1 MLLFGGNFKYITN
14 KLMPT
19 NNPVTLPRKVIA
31 SKARLS
37 DPGHSREK
45 GADIRDTE
53 QNYLNT
59 SIKTLR
65 SIDPIQAIRALS
77 RYNGVFSTAVH
88 SYVQLAM
95 SGYTLTGY
103 AAGTHQYDEQITLGA
118 RSMAISTDTLY
129 DYTLGY
135 SDKAGLNSTI
145 ETLLKEVVQ
154 TGSCA
159 AELVLNRFRFP
170 DKIVPVPTTSLNWK
184 SKADG
189 GRYPEQV
196 PTGSGGDPIS
206 LDMPTFFY
214 AASHQ
219 QSNSIF
225 SRSPM
230 EAALQTVFVF
240 AEFIEDIYKILRKS
254 GHSRTVVTIML
265 EQAQKTAPDAVRA
278 DPAKLKAYL
287 ESVRTD
293 IESLIS
299 GLEPDEAIVTYD
311 TAQVE
316 ILKTAGEK
324 SDYTALLDSFSGMF
338 ATSLKSMPSTLGM
351 RISGSQSLSN
361 TESLIYLK
369 MVSSIQTPVE
379 VIMSRIF
386 TLATRLL
393 TGTDGYVKFKFNPI
407 DIRPESELSAHRSVD
422 MQNIMRKLSTGFLT
436 DEEAAHMLGTGPRA
450 PGAPLLSGTMFM
462 DAKGNDGDSPKDAT
476 GDGAQER
483 AVSEGTSK
491 GSATSSGGGADK

>member
-1 MLLFGGNFKYITN
+1 MASE
-14 KLMPT
+14 
-19 NNPVTLPRKVIA
+19 NPVTLPRSVIA

-37 DPGHSREK
+37 DPGYSRE
-45 GADIRDTE
+45 ADTDIRDTE
-53 QNYLNT
+53 QSFLNT

-103 AAGTHQYDEQITLGA
+103 VAGTHQFDPATTAGA
-118 RSMAISTDTLY
+118 QSLAVSTDTLY
-129 DYTLGY
+129 DYTVGY
-135 SDKAGLNSTI
+135 ADKQGLNATL
-145 ETLLKEVVQ
+145 ETMLKEVVQ
-154 TGSCA
+154 TGACA

-170 DKIVPVPTTSLNWK
+170 DKILPVPTTSLNWK

-189 GRYPEQV
+189 SKYPEQV
-196 PTGSGGDPIS
+196 PSGSGGDPIS
-206 LDMPTFFY
+206 LDIPTFFY
-214 AASHQ
+214 ASSHQ

-225 SRSPM
+225 ARSPM

-240 AEFIEDIYKILRKS
+240 GEFIEDIYKILRKS

-265 EQAQKTAPDAVRA
+265 EHAQKTAPAEVQG
-278 DPAKLKAYL
+278 DPEKLKAYL
-287 ESVRTD
+287 ERLRTE
-293 IESLIS
+293 IETIVS
-299 GLEPDEAIVTYD
+299 GLEPDEALVTYD
-311 TAQVE
+311 TAKVE
-316 ILKTAGEK
+316 LLKAAGEK
-324 SDYTALLDSFSGMF
+324 ADYTALLDSFSGMF

-379 VIMSRIF
+379 VCISRVL
-386 TLATRLL
+386 TLAARLQ
-393 TGTDGYVKFKFNPI
+393 TGQDGYVKFKFNPI

-422 MQNIMRKLSTGFLT
+422 QQRILRDLSLGFVT
-436 DEEAAHMLGTGPRA
+436 DDEAGHLLGTGPRA
-450 PGAPLLSGTMFM
+450 PGAPPLSGTLFL
-462 DAKGNDGDSPKDAT
+462 DAKEANDTPGPT
-476 GDGAQER
+476 DGAQER
-483 AVSEGTSK
+483 TLNEGTK
-491 GSATSSGGGADK
+491 GGSATSSGGGADK

>member
-1 MLLFGGNFKYITN
+1 MASA
-14 KLMPT
+14 
-19 NNPVTLPRKVIA
+19 NPVTLPRSVIA
-31 SKARLS
+31 SKARITS
-37 DPGHSREK
+37 PGHSREK

-53 QNYLNT
+53 QSYLNT
-59 SIKTLR
+59 SIRTLR

-103 AAGTHQYDEQITLGA
+103 SAGTHQYDEQVTLGA
-118 RSMAISTDTLY
+118 RSMAVSTDTLF

-135 SDKAGLNSTI
+135 SDKAGLNSTL

-154 TGSCA
+154 TGSCS

-170 DKIVPVPTTSLNWK
+170 DKIIPVPTTSLNWK

-189 GRYPEQV
+189 SRYPEQV
-196 PTGSGGDPIS
+196 PSGGGGGEPIS
-206 LDMPTFFY
+206 LDIPTFFY
-214 AASHQ
+214 SSSHQ

-265 EQAQKTAPDAVRA
+265 EQAQKTAPADVQA
-278 DPAKLKAYL
+278 DPAKLKNYL
-287 ESVRTD
+287 ETIRSD

-311 TAQVE
+311 TAKVE
-316 ILKTAGEK
+316 TLKTAGEK

-369 MVSSIQTPVE
+369 MVSSIQ
-379 VIMSRIF
+379 
-386 TLATRLL
+386 A
-393 TGTDGYVKFKFNPI
+393 
-407 DIRPESELSAHRSVD
+407 
-422 MQNIMRKLSTGFLT
+422 
-436 DEEAAHMLGTGPRA
+436 
-450 PGAPLLSGTMFM
+450 
-462 DAKGNDGDSPKDAT
+462 
-476 GDGAQER
+476 
-483 AVSEGTSK
+483 
-491 GSATSSGGGADK
+491 

>member
-1 MLLFGGNFKYITN
+1 
-14 KLMPT
+14 
-19 NNPVTLPRKVIA
+19 
-31 SKARLS
+31 
-37 DPGHSREK
+37 
-45 GADIRDTE
+45 
-53 QNYLNT
+53 
-59 SIKTLR
+59 
-65 SIDPIQAIRALS
+65 
-77 RYNGVFSTAVH
+77 
-88 SYVQLAM
+88 M

-103 AAGTHQYDEQITLGA
+103 AAGTHQFDLATTMGA
-118 RSMAISTDTLY
+118 RSMAVSADTLY
-129 DYTLGY
+129 DYTVGY
-135 SDKAGLNSTI
+135 SDKQGLDSTL
-145 ETLLKEVVQ
+145 ESLLKEVVQ

-159 AELVLNRFRFP
+159 AELVLNRHRFP
-170 DKIVPVPTTSLNWK
+170 DKIIAVPTTSLNWK
-184 SKADG
+184 SRTDG

-196 PTGSGGDPIS
+196 PTGSGGDPIP
-206 LDMPTFFY
+206 LDVPTFFY
-214 AASHQ
+214 ASSHQ

-240 AEFIEDIYKILRKS
+240 GEFIEDIYKILRKS

-265 EQAQKTAPDAVRA
+265 EHAQKTAPPDVQG
-278 DPAKLKAYL
+278 DPEKLKAYL
-287 ESVRTD
+287 EDIRTS

-311 TAQVE
+311 TAKVDV
-316 ILKTAGEK
+316 LKTAGEK

-379 VIMSRIF
+379 VIMSRAF

-393 TGTDGYVKFKFNPI
+393 TGQDGYVKFKFRPI

-422 MQNIMRKLSTGFLT
+422 QQRVLRNLSLGFIT
-436 DEEAAHMLGTGPRA
+436 DEEAGHLLGTGPLA
-450 PGAPLLSGTMFM
+450 PGAPPLSGTMFL
-462 DAKGNDGDSPKDAT
+462 DPKGANDAT
-476 GDGAQER
+476 TGQTDGAQER
-483 AVSEGTSK
+483 TLNEGTEN
-491 GSATSSGGGADK
+491 GSATSSGGGENNA

>member
-1 MLLFGGNFKYITN
+1 MAGE
-14 KLMPT
+14 
-19 NNPVTLPRKVIA
+19 NPVTLPRSVIA

-37 DPGHSREK
+37 DPGYSKEA
-45 GADIRDTE
+45 GTDIRDTE
-53 QNYLNT
+53 QSYLNT
-59 SIKTLR
+59 SIRTLR
-65 SIDPIQAIRALS
+65 SIDPIEAIRALS
-77 RYNGVFSTAVH
+77 RYNGVFSTAVY

-103 AAGTHQYDEQITLGA
+103 QAGGHQFDLGLTAAANSLA
-118 RSMAISTDTLY
+118 VSTDTLY
-129 DYTLGY
+129 DYTIGY
-135 SDKAGLNSTI
+135 ADKQGMNATL

-159 AELVLNRFRFP
+159 TELVLNRFRFP
-170 DKIVPVPTTSLNWK
+170 DRIIPVPTTSLNWK
-184 SKADG
+184 SRTDG
-189 GRYPEQV
+189 TKYPEQI

-206 LDMPTFFY
+206 LDIPTFFY
-214 AASHQ
+214 ASSHQ

-240 AEFIEDIYKILRKS
+240 GEFIEDIYKILRKS

-265 EQAQKTAPDAVRA
+265 EHAQKTAPPDIQG
-278 DPAKLKAYL
+278 DPEKLKAYL
-287 ESVRTD
+287 EETRRS
-293 IESLIS
+293 IETLIS

-311 TAQVE
+311 TAKVE

-369 MVSSIQTPVE
+369 MVSAIQAPVE
-379 VIMSRIF
+379 VIMSRAF
-386 TLATRLL
+386 TLASRLL
-393 TGTDGYVKFKFNPI
+393 TGQDGYIKFKFNPI

-422 MQNIMRKLSTGFLT
+422 QQRILRDLSLGFIT
-436 DEEAAHMLGTGPRA
+436 DDEAGHLLGTGPRA
-450 PGAPLLSGTMFM
+450 PGVPPLSGTMFL
-462 DAKGNDGDSPKDAT
+462 DAKGANDAGQT
-476 GDGAQER
+476 DGAQER
-483 AVSEGTSK
+483 TLNEGTK
-491 GSATSSGGGADK
+491 NGSATSSGGGGDK